1 MLGRERTSVTA
12 LKLTLL
18 SRQFLGGYFVSRVA
32 VLRHQYSDVPM
43 IKHVTVDTSPLH
55 SFTQQRGFERYRLVV
70 IYLAGVVRLCAN
82 LLFMRIDRHT
92 FAVS

>member
-1 MLGRERTSVTA
+1 
-12 LKLTLL
+12 
-18 SRQFLGGYFVSRVA
+18 
-32 VLRHQYSDVPM
+32 M